1 MRLLGAEEL
10 DEAVVAAGGEASTG
24 WAALSPGARD
34 LLQRRVGEAADRKAE
49 AAVIVRELTAAQ

>member
-10 DEAVVAAGGEASTG
+10 DEAVVAAGGEASTR
-24 WAALSPGARD
+24 WAALSPEARD